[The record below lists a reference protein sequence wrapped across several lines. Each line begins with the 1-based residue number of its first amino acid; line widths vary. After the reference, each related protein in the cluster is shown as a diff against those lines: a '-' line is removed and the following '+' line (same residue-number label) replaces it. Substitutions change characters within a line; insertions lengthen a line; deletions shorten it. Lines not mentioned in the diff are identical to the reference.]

1 MICPFSLM
9 RRERPLMAPLSSAK
23 DRKARCTRKADPG
36 QNDATAREESAFQ
49 APSTDI
55 RSDDA

>member
-9 RRERPLMAPLSSAK
+9 RRERPLIAPLSSAK
-23 DRKARCTRKADPG
+23 ARRTRKADPG

-55 RSDDA
+55 RPDDA

>member
-9 RRERPLMAPLSSAK
+9 RRERPLIAPLSSAK
-23 DRKARCTRKADPG
+23 ARKAWCTRKADPG

-55 RSDDA
+55 RPDDA